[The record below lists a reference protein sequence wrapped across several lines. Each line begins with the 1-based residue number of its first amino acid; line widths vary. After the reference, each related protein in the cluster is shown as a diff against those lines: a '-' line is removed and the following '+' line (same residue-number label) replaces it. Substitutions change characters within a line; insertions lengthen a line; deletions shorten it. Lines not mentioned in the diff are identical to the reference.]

1 MAISPI
7 SHCTNP
13 VSAMPFAILPIV
25 EAVAG
30 VAAGV
35 VFVLREGVGVAITE
49 VDSDI
54 AVIARE
60 LGGK

>member
-1 MAISPI
+1 MEKRGNGEVL
-7 SHCTNP
+7 T
-13 VSAMPFAILPIV
+13 FLV

>member
-1 MAISPI
+1 M
-7 SHCTNP
+7 T
-13 VSAMPFAILPIV
+13 FLV